1 MADALD
7 IPGLFPLGADEAESL
22 ALACLKVRWLSRG
35 ITPNNRNTPPTQYF
49 SFLNSDCL
57 ESMRAYFRP
66 GSHRIREGIVFGR
79 LAFVQQVDMGDE
91 WLVLRRE
98 LDEDDGES
106 RWVPFES
113 YSLSRIVESEAR
125 FECAIRALEDADVY
139 DTAALL
145 GGARTPIRQR
155 QCR

>member
-7 IPGLFPLGADEAESL
+7 IPGISVLGADEAESL
-22 ALACLKVRWLSRG
+22 ALVCLKVRWLSRG
-35 ITPNNRNTPPTQYF
+35 IVPGNRNTPPTQYF

-57 ESMRAYFRP
+57 ESLRAYFRS
-66 GSHRIREGIVFGR
+66 GSKRIREGIVFGR
-79 LAFVQQVDMGDE
+79 FAFVRQVDMGDE

-113 YSLSRIVESEAR
+113 YSLSCIVESEAR
-125 FECAIRALEDADVY
+125 FECAIRALEEADVY

-145 GGARTPIRQR
+145 GGAQTPSRQR
-155 QCR
+155 QHR

>member
-7 IPGLFPLGADEAESL
+7 IPGLCALGADEAESL

-57 ESMRAYFRP
+57 ESLRAYFRP
-66 GSHRIREGIVFGR
+66 GSHRIREGIVFGH

-98 LDEDDGES
+98 LDEETGDVF
-106 RWVPFES
+106 WVPFES
-113 YSLSRIVESEAR
+113 YTLACITESAAR
-125 FECAIRALEDADVY
+125 FECAIRALEEADVY

-145 GGARTPIRQR
+145 GGVRTPSRQR
-155 QCR
+155 QRR